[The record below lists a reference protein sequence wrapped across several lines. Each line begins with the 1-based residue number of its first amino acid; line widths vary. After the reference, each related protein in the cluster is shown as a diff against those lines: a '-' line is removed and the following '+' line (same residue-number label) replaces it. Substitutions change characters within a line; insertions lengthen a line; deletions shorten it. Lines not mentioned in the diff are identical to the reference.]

1 MFLLLT
7 RILLWLLIGTI
18 FYRLLLNII
27 PRKYLTWFGGL
38 VLFIF
43 VVLSFINP
51 AQSTLVSNAWA
62 ILSFPFTPLGLSI
75 LLLMIALRGGVKKVS
90 GNQVMAA
97 LLVLVLSS
105 LPIVA
110 YNLAQASER
119 GAVRVERRAPF
130 AAQTQATGKAGAI
143 IVQAREGAQA
153 NLPSSETNSRLNYA
167 AQLYKQQ
174 SGFGNPP
181 LVIVSTNRDPNDI
194 SRQLGRSGVPASQI
208 IVERRSAD
216 LRSAAEETDQILKS
230 RGVTNRRVIIVSP
243 ALTSRRATLTFANL
257 GLMALPQS
265 TDFFSNVGGAARSL
279 RVENFVPNIQALT
292 VTTRV
297 VEEFLVSLYYFLR
310 GWQAPAPSFR

>member
-51 AQSTLVSNAWA
+51 AQSPLVSNAWS
-62 ILSFPFTPLGLSI
+62 ILSFPFTPLGASI

-97 LLVLVLSS
+97 LLILVLSS

-110 YNLAQASER
+110 YNLAQSSER
-119 GAVRVERRAPF
+119 GAVRVERRPF
-130 AAQTQATGKAGAI
+130 AAQTQAAGRVGAI
-143 IVQAREGAQA
+143 VVQAENGQA
-153 NLPSSETNSRLNYA
+153 DLPAA
-167 AQLYKQQ
+167 AQSYRQQ
-174 SGFGNPP
+174 LASGNAPI
-181 LVIVSTNRDPNDI
+181 VIVNTKNNPDNVTT
-194 SRQLGRSGVPASQI
+194 QLERAGVPASQI

-216 LRSAAEETDQILKS
+216 LRSSAEETAQILKS
-230 RGVTNRRVIIVSP
+230 RGISNRRVIIISP

-265 TDFFSNVGGAARSL
+265 TDFLTNVGQAATSL
-279 RVENFVPNIQALT
+279 RVENFVPNIEALT
-292 VTTRV
+292 ITTRV
-297 VEEFLVSLYYFLR
+297 VKEFLISVYYFLR
-310 GWQAPAPSFR
+310 GWQAPSGT